1 MTTDLKK
8 IALFS
13 LIPSTVIAAAVA
25 LLNPGRQP
33 VIGFAAAFLLGWL
46 SSFLLTLTCARTG
59 CPRLIVLLT
68 AISFAIRFLIGVILF
83 AALPVYGHNEAPP
96 QAGYLYLDAY
106 QRDMDAWKL
115 AESGGSLALAFTDEF
130 HTDQY
135 GGLLSLSGAVYRF
148 LSPDAH
154 RPLLI
159 LILTAFF
166 TSLGLPFFWKAVS
179 QRWGKKT
186 ALASA
191 WLYALYPESIILGAS
206 QMREP
211 ILIGLS
217 AVAFWGVIAWKTDKK
232 KALSALIPSLLGL
245 AFISVKAGASIALI
259 LGIWFWIENML
270 PSVRPSWRLIGSGLL
285 SAGILIGVIFSWGW
299 LMDSAKWDLYL
310 MEASSG
316 RIQFELENIGG
327 RFRTPFIIG
336 YGLAQP
342 VLPAAIVYPGIAITR
357 SVAII
362 RSIGW
367 YILAPLLTAG
377 LIMILTEK
385 KKEDKRVLLLFILF
399 VIAWIIISSARAG
412 GDQWDN
418 PRYRSIYLV
427 WMVMLGGWSWVQ
439 TVTNRSSWL
448 WRLIVLE
455 AIYVGYFLHWYI
467 SRYLGWFKRP
477 PFWHMIQILALY
489 GVVIIVG
496 GFLFD
501 LVYNKFRKSRQ
512 SSGKTE

>member
-59 CPRLIVLLT
+59 CPRLIVRLT

-115 AESGGSLALAFTDEF
+115 AESGGSLALAFSDEF

-217 AVAFWGVIAWKTDKK
+217 AVAFWGLLAWKTNKR
-232 KALSALIPSLLGL
+232 KALAALIPSLLAL
-245 AFISVKAGASIALI
+245 VFISVKAGASLTLA
-259 LGIWFWIENML
+259 LGIWFWLENLL
-270 PSVRPSWRLIGSGLL
+270 PHIRPSWRLVSSALL
-285 SAGILIGVIFSWGW
+285 LAAVLGGVYLYWDW
-299 LMDSAKWDLYL
+299 LVDSARWDLYL
-310 MEASSG
+310 TEIASG
-316 RIQFELENIGG
+316 RVQFELEFIGG
-327 RFRTPFIIG
+327 RYRTPFIVG
-336 YGLAQP
+336 YGLTQP
-342 VLPAAIVYPGIAITR
+342 VLPAAIVYPSIPLAR
-357 SVAII
+357 AVAIF
-362 RSIGW
+362 RAVGW
-367 YILAPLLTAG
+367 YALVPMMASGFILVWT
-377 LIMILTEK
+377 K
-385 KKEDKRVLLLFILF
+385 KRKGDRRVLLLFFLT
-399 VIAWIIISSARAG
+399 VIAWTLLSSARAG

-418 PRYRSIYLV
+418 PRYRSIFLV
-427 WMVMLGGWSWVQ
+427 WMVLLAGWAWME
-439 TVTNRSSWL
+439 TIARRSPWL
-448 WRLIVLE
+448 WRLVLLE
-455 AIYVGYFLHWYI
+455 LIYIGYFLHWYI
-467 SRYLGWFKRP
+467 SRYQGLMVHMRFWRMVTLLGRY
-477 PFWHMIQILALY
+477 AL
-489 GVVIIVG
+489 VIILG
-496 GFLFD
+496 GLIFD
-501 LVYNKFRKSRQ
+501 LVYNKVRKSRQ
-512 SSGKTE
+512 SSGKIE